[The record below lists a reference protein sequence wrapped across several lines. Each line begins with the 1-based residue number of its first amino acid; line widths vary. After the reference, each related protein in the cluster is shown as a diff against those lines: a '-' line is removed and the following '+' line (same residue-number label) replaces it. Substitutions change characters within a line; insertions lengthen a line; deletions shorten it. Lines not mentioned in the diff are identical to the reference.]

1 MSQSNNNRSLL
12 KQLLLKQL
20 TESEDGTE
28 LAKTIIS
35 NAKTN
40 STWLLLLLE
49 LVDEVPDK
57 LISKETWNDLMNF
70 YE

>member
-57 LISKETWNDLMNF
+57 LISKETWNDLMSF

>member
-20 TESEDGTE
+20 AGSEDGTE
-28 LAKTIIS
+28 LAKAIIS

-49 LVDEVPDK
+49 LMDEVPDK
-57 LISKETWNDLMNF
+57 LISKETWNDLMSF

>member
-20 TESEDGTE
+20 AESEDGTE

-57 LISKETWNDLMNF
+57 LISKETWNDLMSF